1 MALVTIGCV
10 FLIWSDSKR
19 IGNHLS
25 NLQWIMMMLY
35 PAVAFFLVMSLYAIS
50 VYPKNQEDLMF
61 WDAVALLV
69 GVVVHFIVLYLLNQQ
84 NQKVEQSKL
93 IQQEVRLT
101 KNKAE
106 ALLKG
111 YDDQRKL
118 THDFNNQLSTIIG
131 WINRFHLGRVVC
143 H

>member
-1 MALVTIGCV
+1 
-10 FLIWSDSKR
+10 
-19 IGNHLS
+19 
-25 NLQWIMMMLY
+25 
-35 PAVAFFLVMSLYAIS
+35 
-50 VYPKNQEDLMF
+50 MF

-131 WINRFHLGRVVC
+131 WINWFHLGRVVC